1 MNLFKTLWEG
11 LSAIEGVRLFGQNPE
26 SERTPTIAFTIKNV
40 ASQTVSEKLAERGV
54 FTSHGDFYA
63 MTVVEKLGLGNDG
76 LVRAGCACYTTV
88 EEIERLIDGVQRITK
103 ED

>member
-1 MNLFKTLWEG
+1 M
-11 LSAIEGVRLFGQNPE
+11 SAINGVTLFGQNPE
-26 SERTPTIAFTIKNV
+26 SERTPTIAFTVKNV
-40 ASQTVSEKLAERGV
+40 ASQTVSEKLAERGI

-63 MTVVEKLGLGNDG
+63 MTVIEKLGLGNDG